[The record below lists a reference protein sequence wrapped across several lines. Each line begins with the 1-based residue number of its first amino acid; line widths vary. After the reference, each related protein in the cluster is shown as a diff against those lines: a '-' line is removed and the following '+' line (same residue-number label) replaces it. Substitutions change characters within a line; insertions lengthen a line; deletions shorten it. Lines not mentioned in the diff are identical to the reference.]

1 MARTPYDE
9 SAVQAALVRLP
20 GWQLD
25 AQRPALRRQFVFADF
40 GAAFAFMTEVAQLAE
55 RSNHHPE
62 WCNVYNRVDV
72 VLTTHD
78 AGGVTALDVDL
89 ALAMNALAAAPR
101 T

>member
-1 MARTPYDE
+1 MARTPYDD
-9 SAVQAALVRLP
+9 SAVQAALARLP

-25 AQRPALRRQFVFADF
+25 AQRAALRRQFVFADF
-40 GAAFAFMTEVAQLAE
+40 AAAFAFMTRVAQLAE

-78 AGGVTALDVDL
+78 AGGVTELDVAM
-89 ALAMNALAAAPR
+89 ALAMNTLAAAPAA
-101 T
+101 